1 MLTFAS
7 WRCPAPHNI
16 GGIKPGTMASGKQPV
31 PCRSAFLQGVES
43 RCVWLTL
50 LKRHCPP
57 SELQE
62 HADKAL
68 ALFKQQAIASQNIT
82 PEIATSCLC
91 IVSRVMGEE
100 AAMQLSDCMR
110 PVPIPAEVLEM
121 PQWPVFRLNDWH
133 PCVIVASSTASPQ
146 PQILFDT
153 RPRRLHRC
161 DYCQIRPRAPP
172 LAIQDRP
179 YSEAASSS
187 CIGTAGVS
195 AAVPVENLVP
205 PAANVGSA
213 GQTGSPCIESRCI
226 EQLRRMEVLEKFH
239 KAIQELTAPA
249 DPPPDTH
256 RSHSIDGTAPSPK
269 HKVKAAAKGR
279 GKGKDG
285 GTSKPNGVIMVQP
298 RPQPS
303 TIFDA
308 NGSPALPA
316 CPGVG
321 KQPPIRHGKSTVYF
335 SPAGERWRVKPQT
348 GSRLAHGVRWG
359 QTRKDQI
366 ENWKKVKEWLR
377 KYN

>member
-1 MLTFAS
+1 M
-7 WRCPAPHNI
+7 
-16 GGIKPGTMASGKQPV
+16 V
-31 PCRSAFLQGVES
+31 
-43 RCVWLTL
+43 
-50 LKRHCPP
+50 
-57 SELQE
+57 SE
-62 HADKAL
+62 
-68 ALFKQQAIASQNIT
+68 
-82 PEIATSCLC
+82 
-91 IVSRVMGEE
+91 VMGHE
-100 AAMQLSDCMR
+100 AAAQLFDCMKDLFAAGTTYQ
-110 PVPIPAEVLEM
+110 PPAEVLEAL
-121 PQWPVFRLNDWH
+121 RCINLTNNNLY
-133 PCVIVASSTASPQ
+133 PCVIVASNTASPQ
-146 PQILFDT
+146 PEICWGTMRQL
-153 RPRRLHRC
+153 PRCNCPRC
-161 DYCQIRPRAPP
+161 NCCQSFPQPP
-172 LAIQDRP
+172 VQVSGIQDIYDRHVHM
-179 YSEAASSS
+179 EAASSS

-213 GQTGSPCIESRCI
+213 GQTGSPCIESPCI
-226 EQLRRMEVLEKFH
+226 EQRRRMEVLEKFH

-249 DPPPDTH
+249 DPPPDTP

-285 GTSKPNGVIMVQP
+285 GTSKPNGVIRVQP

-335 SPAGERWRVKPQT
+335 SPAGERWRVKPES
-348 GSRLAHGVRWG
+348 GSRESRGVRWG